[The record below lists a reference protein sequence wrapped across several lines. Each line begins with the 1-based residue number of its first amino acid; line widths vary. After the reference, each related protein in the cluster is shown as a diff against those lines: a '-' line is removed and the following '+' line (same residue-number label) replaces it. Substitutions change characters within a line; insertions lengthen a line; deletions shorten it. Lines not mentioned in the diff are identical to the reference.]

1 MCIFLEQ
8 KKRVKPCVVR
18 SSFSAV
24 LLQQK
29 KKGRQIIKVFFS
41 VEERQPDNLFFGYIF
56 SERFSYSD
64 QIQRTVFR

>member
-18 SSFSAV
+18 SSSFAAE
-24 LLQQK
+24 
-29 KKGRQIIKVFFS
+29 KKGTTDNPGFFS
-41 VEERQPDNLFFGYIF
+41 VEERQPNNLFFGYIF

-64 QIQRTVFR
+64 QIQRTVFG